1 VLAMNTRLNL
11 AQSSKI
17 LKPIV
22 RKGARNVASIDARVL
37 EQLEAGHLETANL
50 AEGLGI
56 NMSKL
61 LASVAPNVPK
71 NALNLE
77 LGVVQRMAQAGAI
90 LRQFNLSLDEH
101 PSDTVRGWAAF
112 AIGQDESIPPQKRLT
127 AIKPFAADL
136 HFGVRE
142 WAWMAVRAIIVS
154 DPMMAI
160 KMLEP
165 WVSNKSANVRR
176 FASEATRPR
185 GVWAA
190 SIPLLRQE
198 PQLALPILNSLKKD
212 PERYVQD
219 SVANWLND
227 AGKDRPDW
235 VQTLLQQWQKE
246 NVSEY
251 VISRAGRSLKKP
263 KSN

>member
-1 VLAMNTRLNL
+1 MNTRLNL
-11 AQSSKI
+11 AQSSKAM
-17 LKPIV
+17 KPLV
-22 RKGARNVASIDARVL
+22 RKGARNVASIDAKVL
-37 EQLEAGHLETANL
+37 QQLEAGDLETANL

-77 LGVVQRMAQAGAI
+77 LGIVQRMAQAGAL
-90 LRQFNLSLDEH
+90 LRHHNLSLNEH

-112 AIGQDESIPPQKRLT
+112 AIGQDESISAQKRLT
-127 AIKPFAADL
+127 AIRPFAADT

-142 WAWMAVRAIIVS
+142 WAWMAVRAIIVG
-154 DPMMAI
+154 DPIMAI
-160 KMLEP
+160 KTLEP
-165 WVSNKSANVRR
+165 WVSNQSLNVRR

-198 PQLALPILNSLKKD
+198 PQLALSILNGLKKD
-212 PERYVQD
+212 SERYVQD

-227 AGKDRPDW
+227 ASKDKPEW
-235 VQTLLQQWQKE
+235 VQALLEQWAKE

-251 VISRAGRSLKKP
+251 VISRAGRSLNKP
-263 KSN
+263 KRN